1 MNSKQPILSRSDT
14 IDEKYHVHFFIKK
27 GSHAE
32 TYRVKDTDEN
42 TRFLKLFQL
51 SKLHRTQFDG
61 EGNIKE
67 IEFLKSIKHPNI
79 VEYSDSGEWL
89 KDNQRFAYLVLD
101 FISGETLE
109 EKLKRD
115 HTLNAYEIKQIVG
128 GVLNGLKYLHNS
140 EKPLVHND
148 INHQNIMLDLS
159 GKKPIPKIID
169 FGYSRY
175 FHSSTKVYYREGLNP
190 YYLAPEC
197 FNNIFSPQ
205 SDLFSVGALIYH
217 LLTGFPPWFM
227 DLSDYQKDRTE
238 LEEVLL
244 EARQKPLKI
253 PSLSSS
259 SVPNSDNNLLLS
271 IAQKALGSDGN
282 KRFKSVEQ
290 MLQALNGEIKIDDN
304 SNQFISN
311 SPDENQ
317 GNPKNIKG
325 KGKGFDDI
333 AGMNELKET
342 LYHDVIRALEEK
354 ELYKEYGLTI
364 PNGILLYGPPGCG
377 KSFFAQKLSEEVGYN
392 YVEVKPSELASI
404 YIHGSQEKIGQLF
417 DEARKNAPTILNFE
431 EFDALVPNR
440 EKHAGKHQSGEVN
453 EFLAQ
458 LNNCGKDGVFAI
470 ASTNQPG
477 LIDPAVLRAGR
488 IDKIFFVPPPD
499 FKARKEMFKMLLEER
514 PLDFGIDFDLLAEQT
529 KDYVAI
535 DIEHLVNEAS
545 RKALRKKTKITQAI
559 LVKTINNTRPSV
571 KGNELK
577 KYEQIKAQLEGIDQ
591 SENHPT
597 IGFKTNN

>member
-1 MNSKQPILSRSDT
+1 MKNTQAILSQSDT
-14 IDEKYHVHFFIKK
+14 IDEKYTIQFFIKK

-32 TYRVKDTDEN
+32 TYRVKDTDN
-42 TRFLKLFQL
+42 KTKFLKLFQL

-79 VEYSDSGEWL
+79 VKYSDSGEWL
-89 KDNQRFAYLVLD
+89 QNNQRFAWLVLD

-109 EKLKRD
+109 ERLKRE
-115 HTLNAYEIKQIVG
+115 HTLNAYEVKQIVC
-128 GVLNGLKYLHNS
+128 GVLNGLKYLHNR
-140 EKPLVHND
+140 EQPLVHND

-159 GKKPIPKIID
+159 GNTPIPKIID
-169 FGYSRY
+169 FGYARY
-175 FHSSTKVYYREGLNP
+175 FHNSTKVYYREGLNP

-205 SDLFSVGALIYH
+205 SDLYSVGALIYH
-217 LLTGFPPWFM
+217 LLTGLPPWFM
-227 DLSDYQKDRTE
+227 DLSDYQKDRVE

-253 PSLSSS
+253 PSLS
-259 SVPNSDNNLLLS
+259 NSNVTDPYRDQLLAF
-271 IAQKALGSDGN
+271 AQKALQADVDL
-282 KRFKSVEQ
+282 RFNSADE
-290 MLQALNGEIKIDDN
+290 MLQALNGEVEIEVKPQQ
-304 SNQFISN
+304 SKSALPKEGSKNQKRKKG
-311 SPDENQ
+311 Q
-317 GNPKNIKG
+317 GFN
-325 KGKGFDDI
+325 DI
-333 AGMNELKET
+333 AGMDELKET
-342 LYHDVIRALEEK
+342 LFHDVIRALEEK
-354 ELYKEYGLTI
+354 ELYEEYGLTI
-364 PNGILLYGPPGCG
+364 PNGMLLYGPPGCG
-377 KSFFAQKLSEEVGYN
+377 KSFFAHKLAEEVGYN

-404 YIHGSQEKIGQLF
+404 YVHGSQEKIGQLF

-440 EKHAGKHQSGEVN
+440 EQHAGSHQSGEVN

-458 LNNCGKDGVFAI
+458 LNNCGKDGVFVI

-499 FKARKEMFKMLLEER
+499 FKARKEMFKMLLEKR
-514 PLDFGIDFDLLAEQT
+514 PLDFGVDFDSLAEKT
-529 KDYVAI
+529 KNNVSI

-545 RKALRKKTKITQAI
+545 RKALRLKSKITHQI
-559 LVKTINNTRPSV
+559 INETIDNTKPSV
-571 KGNELK
+571 KVSEIK
-577 KYEQIKAQLEGIDQ
+577 RYEKIRAQLEGIDQ
-591 SENHPT
+591 RQERPS
-597 IGFKTNN
+597 IGYKANN